1 MLELKKVS
9 KSYRQGDLTS
19 QILKD
24 ISFTV
29 TEGDFVSIMGAS
41 GSGKSTLINILGLLD
56 ADFQGDYLLD
66 GQNINELDDDQRATY
81 RNRDIGFVFQDFH
94 LIEEYTVEE
103 NILLPFLYSKSEPD
117 KQLIGNLVESLGLKN
132 KLTEY
137 PNCLSGGQKQRVA
150 LIRALAHVPKFLI
163 ADEPTGS
170 LDEKNRDEILQILTS
185 LNASGTTIVVVTHDE
200 FVASCS
206 KKQYQ
211 MKNGALLLR
220 GGGSNVF

>member
-66 GQNINELDDDQRATY
+66 GQNINE
-81 RNRDIGFVFQDFH
+81 
-94 LIEEYTVEE
+94 
-103 NILLPFLYSKSEPD
+103 
-117 KQLIGNLVESLGLKN
+117 
-132 KLTEY
+132 
-137 PNCLSGGQKQRVA
+137 
-150 LIRALAHVPKFLI
+150 
-163 ADEPTGS
+163 
-170 LDEKNRDEILQILTS
+170 
-185 LNASGTTIVVVTHDE
+185 
-200 FVASCS
+200 
-206 KKQYQ
+206 
-211 MKNGALLLR
+211 
-220 GGGSNVF
+220 

>member
-185 LNASGTTIVVVTHDE
+185 LNASGTTIVVVTHDRH
-200 FVASCS
+200 
-206 KKQYQ
+206 
-211 MKNGALLLR
+211 LTH
-220 GGGSNVF
+220 

>member
-81 RNRDIGFVFQDFH
+81 RNRDIGFVRRGSSRYIKNH
-94 LIEEYTVEE
+94 
-103 NILLPFLYSKSEPD
+103 ILV
-117 KQLIGNLVESLGLKN
+117 QG
-132 KLTEY
+132 
-137 PNCLSGGQKQRVA
+137 
-150 LIRALAHVPKFLI
+150 
-163 ADEPTGS
+163 
-170 LDEKNRDEILQILTS
+170 
-185 LNASGTTIVVVTHDE
+185 
-200 FVASCS
+200 
-206 KKQYQ
+206 
-211 MKNGALLLR
+211 
-220 GGGSNVF
+220 

>member
-9 KSYRQGDLTS
+9 KSYGQGDLTS
-19 QILKD
+19 QILND
-24 ISFTV
+24 ISLTV
-29 TEGDFVSIMGAS
+29 AEGDFVSIMGAS

-66 GQNINELDDDQRATY
+66 GRNINELDDDQRAIY

-137 PNCLSGGQKQRVA
+137 PNYLSGGQKQRVA

-170 LDEKNRDEILQILTS
+170 LDEKNRDEILQILKS

-220 GGGSNVF
+220 GGESNVF